1 MSNPES
7 EMALTVK
14 ELTKFSQLTY
24 RDQVLLLRAFFALAV
39 CRVRLHAWG
48 FRKLQRWA
56 TRPANGNTA
65 VDPLIWA
72 IEVASKKTLGASC
85 LCRALA
91 LQRLLSRNGHE
102 SELRIGVEKNDNR
115 FGAHA
120 WLVYR
125 DKVVIGA
132 VQLEKYELLTA
143 WRTKISKGS

>member
-48 FRKLQRWA
+48 FQKLQRWA
-56 TRPANGNTA
+56 TRPANGDTA
-65 VDPLIWA
+65 VDRLIWA

-125 DKVVIGA
+125 DKVVIGS